1 MNLGKSF
8 LYYFYYLRERST
20 VYQEWKWSS
29 WALDPQDGHEVPRS
43 LISCGHKKELHS
55 SVESLGRYIKKELT
69 CGPMNRFHR
78 HQENAFNWDRD
89 TNRPSLS
96 LWSVIGG

>member
-29 WALDPQDGHEVPRS
+29 WALDPQDGHEVQKIGDLLRAQERASSSSPRVTA
-43 LISCGHKKELHS
+43 S
-55 SVESLGRYIKKELT
+55 SKTIHTRS
-69 CGPMNRFHR
+69 
-78 HQENAFNWDRD
+78 
-89 TNRPSLS
+89 
-96 LWSVIGG
+96 